1 MPQHQKPWRPS
12 ANIPAVLKQHV
23 MRRVISEEYD
33 GVSQYLLALVLMDLI
48 CQLQHQIMPQ
58 LLQKPPRIVDAFVDS
73 LLEHPQGVVD
83 PRELGGWLE
92 KKINQLIKSSKFDPS
107 ELHIHKRE
115 EEDEQKQG

>member
-1 MPQHQKPWRPS
+1 MPQNQKPWRPS

-73 LLEHPQGVVD
+73 LLEHPLGVVD
-83 PRELGGWLE
+83 ARELGGWLE
-92 KKINQLIKSSKFDPS
+92 KKINQLIATSKFDAS
-107 ELHIHKRE
+107 ELRITRPKDR
-115 EEDEQKQG
+115 D